1 MRRAVLLRSVR
12 EALGGQVEVR
22 DAAYMW
28 NRHRWFVTFAAGV
41 LAALVWLAPIVGFD
55 DWPTR
60 IVIGLAGSAV
70 AVNASS
76 NYRVLAETDEGRFI
90 LRASRIRQV
99 ATGRLEK
106 LASSA
111 ILEPVGGT
119 MLATDWSVGG
129 DVYTVARSSEQA
141 MERMAGGRRLPRS
154 GGRESK
160 P

>member
-12 EALGGQVEVR
+12 GVLGEHVPVR

-28 NRHRWFVTFAAGV
+28 NRHRWFFPYAAVV
-41 LAALVWLAPIVGFD
+41 LAVLVWLAPIAGVD

-60 IVIGLAGSAV
+60 IVIGLAGAAI

-76 NYRVLAETDEGRFI
+76 SYRVLAETDEGTFL

-99 ATGRLEK
+99 ATGEPERLSSN
-106 LASSA
+106 AS
-111 ILEPVGGT
+111 LEPVGGT
-119 MLATDWSVGG
+119 LLATDWRVGE

-141 MERMAGGRRLPRS
+141 MERMAGRRSP
-154 GGRESK
+154 GK
-160 P
+160 